1 MQFTDIPLNT
11 TVSVRV
17 KGQSKRLTPVRLTNA
32 GTRTDA
38 VRVLNGKRGRPPYL
52 PVDRITEVRV
62 LKNV

>member
-1 MQFTDIPLNT
+1 MNFNEIQLNK

-17 KGQSKRLTPVRLTNA
+17 KGQSKRLTPVLLVEAN
-32 GTRTDA
+32 GRTDV

-62 LKNV
+62 LKNA

>member
-32 GTRTDA
+32 GTRTDT

>member
-32 GTRTDA
+32 GTRTDT

-52 PVDRITEVRV
+52 PVDRITEIRV
-62 LKNV
+62 LKSV

>member
-1 MQFTDIPLNT
+1 MQFSDVPLNQ

-17 KGQSKRLTPVRLTNA
+17 KGQSKRLTPVRLVSA

-52 PVDRITEVRV
+52 PLDRITEVRV
-62 LKNV
+62 LKSV

>member
-32 GTRTDA
+32 GTRTDV

-62 LKNV
+62 LKNA